1 MDCNAGWLR
10 DSAEI
15 SLERLTR
22 IVSKSTFDRLI
33 FHTSGI
39 IRGCKDQDLK
49 STRGNFI
56 FRGGLRCIVFSRWQ
70 FSNSNSTNSN
80 STPVVLRISRAKSL
94 RTIDPSFPSLRYSFP
109 TLKFFSSRFFL
120 ASLFLFTDRI
130 PFMVFS
136 NCFVSLSF
144 LLAIHF
150 LSQNSTKNVS
160 FFDRRN
166 LH

>member
-56 FRGGLRCIVFSRWQ
+56 FRGGLRCIVFSHWQ
-70 FSNSNSTNSN
+70 FSKLEFY
-80 STPVVLRISRAKSL
+80 PCRISRAKSL

>member
-15 SLERLTR
+15 SPERLTR

-56 FRGGLRCIVFSRWQ
+56 FEGVCDVSCFLVDNFLS
-70 FSNSNSTNSN
+70 SN